1 MIPKGT
7 DPNGTI
13 FTNFANT
20 MALYPNLI
28 KEALQTVRYPGTG
41 KDIIS
46 MEMLEDDI
54 RIDGNSVSFSL
65 IFEKPTDPFIK
76 SIVKSAETAVKLKA
90 GQDVQ
95 VEVKVKSRQAPRP
108 EGPELLPDVKNII
121 QLSILRQM
129 NSHVLD
135 AFLGTNEQCKYERYL
150 YLRKLLDILEDA

>member
-1 MIPKGT
+1 ML
-7 DPNGTI
+7 
-13 FTNFANT
+13 T

-76 SIVKSAETAVKLKA
+76 SIVKSAETAIKLKA
-90 GQDVQ
+90 GDDTIVT
-95 VEVKVKSRQAPRP
+95 VNVKTRQAHSVLRP
-108 EGPELLPDVKNII
+108 
-121 QLSILRQM
+121 
-129 NSHVLD
+129 D
-135 AFLGTNEQCKYERYL
+135 ACSPLCQTGSTCSAGVRL
-150 YLRKLLDILEDA
+150 V